1 MNLNWYNTL
10 NKPALTPPAEIFP
23 PVWAVLYILIFI
35 SLILFLTTPSL
46 KNKLLGIFLFTTQMI
61 LNLIWSPIFFYFQDI
76 KLAFVIIILMMVFLL
91 FTIISFYKISRMS
104 AYLLVPYF
112 VWICFAA
119 YLNYGFMNLN

>member
-76 KLAFVIIILMMVFLL
+76 KLAFVIIILMLVFLL